1 MGAWLNIPSAPQSS
15 AFPLGPKLLASAWNT
30 RSTLSNKAQRGGLF
44 TPAAYTSVDCCFFFF
59 AWKFEGNSR
68 IALLSSRELGNF
80 GNSKLRHV
88 NQVAFN
94 RIGFQH
100 GPRMSRPSGAG
111 GPIRRECRVQKDG
124 AHPSMIDA
132 RRWTW

>member
-44 TPAAYTSVDCCFFFF
+44 TPAAYTSVDCCFFLPG
-59 AWKFEGNSR
+59 KRYYSR
-68 IALLSSRELGNF
+68 TAFLSSRELGNF

-124 AHPSMIDA
+124 AHPSLIDA